1 LITISTINNSWYFIE
16 DFVIKPNS
24 SEEFDESLLSFEQTR
39 DLLNAQ
45 INDRISLSVQDK
57 GILEQRL
64 ELLDRRI
71 SQNEL
76 KTING
81 VSLVG
86 TGDVSVGASQAT
98 TDLESACHISGGD
111 ITILSGNNFSISSGV
126 GYARNPSGDLVRIT
140 WNAVPTIA
148 TQYGGAN
155 YVGFDY
161 NSQPVFSTQPLSSM
175 YCPVGYVMTTGS
187 NTAVIGFANVRLSG
201 KDSLYRLGDLF
212 RNTIGS
218 LVESGASTS
227 MKSAPDGLGLVVSQ
241 GTIWHLL
248 NKCQITQTD
257 QFTKLYN
264 STAGFVIDST
274 NPNLI
279 DNTHYNDVSLAGT
292 SARTPLTAG
301 YYKKD
306 LIALTPSDK
315 VYYLYGTSEWATEE
329 EAKGAPLPSV
339 PETIKNSVV
348 RTAALIVQKDAPT
361 PSVVQDIRPMF
372 TKLFETGSAAS
383 NAMVISHSDL
393 TDLSSDGHNQYH
405 TDARGDVRYYRKPEV
420 DTLVGTKADTTHTHT
435 TATTSNSGFMSAS
448 DKVKLDSIQDGANQN
463 STDVFLLNRANHT
476 GTQPSNTISDL
487 AATVTTLINNRITDQ
502 VIDGDTVTAPTQNAV
517 FDLVATKANLTHNH
531 PISDVTGLS
540 TVLANKADVSHTHT
554 STQITDFTSATR
566 TAVVDDAIVDG
577 VTNKAPSQNA
587 VFDSLANKANLNHTH
602 VVSQIT
608 DYTTATDARIATY
621 VSNTSIDALNDVD
634 TAGKINGQVLTYNTT
649 TSQWVP
655 TTPVVYGDMSK
666 TTYDTTNNGVVDN
679 SERLNNQLP
688 AFYLSRTN
696 HTGTQDVSTITGLT
710 KASVGLGNVDNT
722 SDLNKPISTA
732 TQTALNAKEP
742 TIATGLSTDYIAG
755 DKTIK
760 PLNTGNVAE
769 SLDKRFV
776 TDTQRTV
783 IQNTSGTNTGDETTA
798 TIKSKLGV
806 ASTTQEGYLTTAN
819 FNTFNNKEPA
829 LPLGTNTQYF
839 RGDKTL
845 ATLDKN
851 NVGLGNVQN
860 VDTTNASNITS
871 GSLDLV
877 RLNNTALQTLA
888 NTTFSEGTVMVYVD
902 SNFKTVPLESTNNN
916 INFGLTS
923 AGLAINAKYGNHPNN
938 PYFSFMEHF
947 VSPLVLSNISTY
959 FTTFSHFGSAVAVV
973 PTIGDN
979 RMGVI
984 SLSTGASPSSYVN
997 LSASSILNINFS
1009 NLAVGAYYETG
1020 CSFRIPV
1027 LSDATHTYGLVLGF
1041 GDGST
1046 TLPVDGAY
1054 VYYTTAGVTA
1064 RVRNNS
1070 TETIANFNTI
1080 TDLIINTEYTTKIRV
1095 TKTSESTYTAEFTIN
1110 GDTTTLLAGLPIA
1123 AGRETSLQYGIVK
1136 SDGLASR
1143 LVELDWIY
1151 FERYNPVNINY

>member
-1 LITISTINNSWYFIE
+1 MITINTINNSWYFIE

-45 INDRISLSVQDK
+45 RNQRISLSVQDK

-64 ELLDRRI
+64 ELLDGHL

-81 VSLVG
+81 ISLVG
-86 TGDVSVGASQAT
+86 TGDVSVGSSQAT

-161 NSQPVFSTQPLSSM
+161 NSQPVFSNQPLSSE
-175 YCPVGYVMTTGS
+175 YCPVGYVFTTGS
-187 NTAVIGFANVRLSG
+187 NTVAIGFASVRLSG
-201 KDSLYRLGDLF
+201 KDALYRLGDLF

-218 LVESGASTS
+218 LVELGASTS
-227 MKSAPDGLGLVVSQ
+227 IKPAPDGLGLVVSQ
-241 GTIWHLL
+241 GTIWHLI
-248 NKCQITQTD
+248 NKFQITQTD

-264 STAGFVIDST
+264 STSGFVIDST

-315 VYYLYGTSEWATEE
+315 VYYLYGTSEWTTEE
-329 EAKGAPLPSV
+329 EARTAPLPSV

-348 RTAALIVQKDAPT
+348 RSAALIVQKDAPT
-361 PSVVQDIRPMF
+361 PSVVLDIRPMF

-383 NAMVISHSDL
+383 NATVISHSDL
-393 TDLSSDGHNQYH
+393 TDLSNDDHTQYH
-405 TDARGDVRYYRKPEV
+405 TDARGDVRYYRKSEV
-420 DTLVGTKADTTHTHT
+420 DTLIETKADTTHTHT
-435 TATTSNSGFMSAS
+435 AATTSNSGFMSAS
-448 DKVKLDSIQDGANQN
+448 DKVKLDSIQAGANQN

-517 FDLVATKANLTHNH
+517 FDLVATKANLTHTH

-540 TVLANKADVSHTHT
+540 TSLANKADVSHTHT

-634 TAGKINGQVLTYNTT
+634 TTGKVNGQVLTYNTT

-722 SDLNKPISTA
+722 SDLNKPLSTA
-732 TQTALNAKEP
+732 TQTALNTKEP

-760 PLNTGNVAE
+760 QLNTGNVAE

-776 TDTQRTV
+776 TDAQRTV

-806 ASTTQEGYLTTAN
+806 ASTTQEGYLTAAN

-851 NVGLGNVQN
+851 TVGLGNVQN

-871 GSLDLV
+871 GSLDLA

-902 SNFKTVPLESTNNN
+902 SNFKTVTIESTTNNVLFN
-916 INFGLTS
+916 LTS
-923 AGLAINAKYGNHPNN
+923 TGLDVNAKYGNHPNN

-947 VSPLVLSNISTY
+947 VGT
-959 FTTFSHFGSAVAVV
+959 AVASTLSPYFARVVNVGTTAIVV

-984 SLSTGASPSSYVN
+984 SLNTGTSTTGSVTLTTN
-997 LSASSILNINFS
+997 SILTINFS
-1009 NLAVGAYYETG
+1009 NLAVGGYYETG

-1027 LSDATHTYGLVLGF
+1027 LSDAAQTYGLVLGF

-1054 VYYTTAGVTA
+1054 VYYTTAGVTG
-1064 RVRNNS
+1064 RTVSNS
-1070 TETIANFNTI
+1070 TITSTAITGLTNLTVNTG
-1080 TDLIINTEYTTKIRV
+1080 YVTKVRV
-1095 TKTSESTYTAEFTIN
+1095 TKTSASTYSAEFFVN
-1110 GDTTTLLAGLPIA
+1110 GFSATLTTGLPIT
-1123 AGRETSLQYGIVK
+1123 AGRETSVQYSIVK
-1136 SDGLASR
+1136 SAGLTSR